1 VVDLFEA
8 LSRSVETRKKGR
20 ASSSSSAP
28 DLDDMSKA
36 DLDKLAKE
44 LDIKGR
50 SKMNRDELAKAV
62 ADAQST
68 AAAS

>member
-1 VVDLFEA
+1 L
-8 LSRSVETRKKGR
+8 
-20 ASSSSSAP
+20 
-28 DLDDMSKA
+28 SKA

-50 SKMNRDELAKAV
+50 SKMNRDDLAKAV